1 MHSYWLIVAGFFED
15 LSVWM
20 LAVGSSSFLWLPKCD
35 SGLEFSMDYW
45 LIVVVL
51 AFGFATVCNTPYV
64 PYALSNQLFKVIYY
78 YVIIVVAKSYR
89 LEIVRQVNNR
99 LEINPINDGL
109 KLIFSDCLR
118 VSVRF
123 QELSIS
129 SHYYCLIT

>member
-1 MHSYWLIVAGFFED
+1 MS
-15 LSVWM
+15 
-20 LAVGSSSFLWLPKCD
+20 
-35 SGLEFSMDYW
+35 
-45 LIVVVL
+45 
-51 AFGFATVCNTPYV
+51 
-64 PYALSNQLFKVIYY
+64 YALSNQLFKVIYY

-99 LEINPINDGL
+99 LEINPINDGI

>member
-1 MHSYWLIVAGFFED
+1 MKSYRSLRFD
-15 LSVWM
+15 LKLVFCCFTELGSLLTRPQLLMQCESSQCM
-20 LAVGSSSFLWLPKCD
+20 LGTSNVPLL
-35 SGLEFSMDYW
+35 
-45 LIVVVL
+45 
-51 AFGFATVCNTPYV
+51 